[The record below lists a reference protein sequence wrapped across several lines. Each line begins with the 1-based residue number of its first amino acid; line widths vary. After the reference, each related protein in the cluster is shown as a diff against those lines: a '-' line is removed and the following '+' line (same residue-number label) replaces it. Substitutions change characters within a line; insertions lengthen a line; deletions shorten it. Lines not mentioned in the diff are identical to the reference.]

1 MTPSLRPYQHRSIAE
16 LRPVLRE
23 RPLLVIPTGGG
34 KTHVACEMI
43 RRVTERGYRTLFVAH
58 RAELIDQAVAR
69 LAQFGLDAGVIMADR
84 PRRESM
90 IQVGTVQT
98 LARRDLPPADF
109 VVVDEAHHVA
119 EGAEQYL
126 HVLSHYPKAWLVGL
140 TATPF
145 RLDGKGLGH
154 VFGAIVAPVTVRE
167 LIEAG
172 AILEPEVFAP
182 GGAPDLRGVKTRG
195 GDFSQDDLDERFNR
209 RELVGS
215 IVDHWK
221 TLAAGRRTIAF
232 AVSLAHSRLIVE
244 QFCAAGIPAEH
255 VEAGSVDR
263 AAIFARLAR
272 GETLVV
278 SNVGIATEGWDLP
291 ALEVCVMAR
300 PTKSVALHYQMVG
313 RIMRAIPGKTCR
325 VLDHA
330 GNHNRLGLVTDPIAY
345 SLDDKIQRATNPP
358 RTCGDCG
365 AVFRAPAC
373 PHCGL
378 TDRSEGAAPTPPPTE
393 TAGKLV
399 KFTRTDKESEYA
411 ALVEFASRRR
421 LSLAWARHKYRAK
434 FGVWPAKM
442 KRIEDGYQC
451 AEHEWRPMS
460 TGVVRCRFCFAYP
473 VEAAA

>member
-69 LAQFGLDAGVIMADR
+69 LAQFGLDAGVIMANR
-84 PRRESM
+84 PRRESL

-119 EGAEQYL
+119 EGAKQYL
-126 HVLSHYPKAWLVGL
+126 RVLKHYPQAWTVGL

-145 RLDGKGLGH
+145 RLDGKGLGF
-154 VFGAIVAPVTVRE
+154 VFGAIVAPVTVRD
-167 LIEAG
+167 LIDAG

-182 GGAPDLRGVKTRG
+182 GGAPDLRGVKSRG
-195 GDFSQDDLDERFNR
+195 GDFSQDDLDERFNK

-215 IVDHWK
+215 IVEHWQ
-221 TLAAGRRTIAF
+221 TLAAGRRTIVF

-244 QFCAAGIPAEH
+244 RFREAGIAAEH
-255 VEAGSVDR
+255 VEAGSEDR

-272 GETLVV
+272 GETLIV

-291 ALEVCVMAR
+291 ELEVCVLAR
-300 PTKSVALHYQMVG
+300 PTKSLALHLQMVG
-313 RIMRAIPGKTCR
+313 RIMRAIPGKSCR

-330 GNHNRLGLVTDPIAY
+330 GNHHRLGLVTDPIEY
-345 SLDDKIQRATNPP
+345 SLSDRVRSMVNPV

-365 AVFRAPAC
+365 AVFRGVAC
-373 PHCGL
+373 PHCGI
-378 TDRSEGAAPTPPPTE
+378 TDRAEGSAPLPLPDE
-393 TAGKLV
+393 VAGALV
-399 KFTRTDKESEYA
+399 RFTREDRA
-411 ALVEFASRRR
+411 ALYREMVIAAS
-421 LSLAWARHKYRAK
+421 SASKSIASARAAYRKRFGAK
-434 FGVWPAKM
+434 PDFRSIEREAYRCKGHYFLPGRFG
-442 KRIEDGYQC
+442 
-451 AEHEWRPMS
+451 
-460 TGVVRCRFCFAYP
+460 RFCAWCH
-473 VEAAA
+473 VAEAAA